1 MKKTAFAITLAA
13 IFTYAEKAQ
22 SQKRLD
28 VNEISTFIKPVNSI
42 FWDGAYS
49 VSYEVPK
56 GSGNHSIYL
65 GNLWLVGRK
74 AGTDTIHGFV
84 DRYQANGGDTKQ
96 GPLRTDGTASTD
108 FLTVFEYNRVWKV
121 SQVEV
126 EELQQAYL
134 SGDLSSGLY
143 TPSVDI
149 RDWPANGPAGYAVKL
164 APFYDRN
171 ADGVYDIY
179 DGDYP
184 VIKGETMLFWIL
196 NDTYGPGHM
205 ESGYWPM
212 GAEMHVSFY
221 ACKNPGA
228 VGDEDIINYTTFL
241 EYEIFNRSQNTY
253 DSVYAGFDVNLHI
266 GYSYDDNIGSHVDAD
281 AFYGFNAKMFDGYG
295 NTLVPGAYGEDWPVQ
310 SFQFLEGEVNAKG
323 RLMSHF
329 MAYRTDVVNDPHQHE
344 SYYNYLKGRY
354 KNGQKLMYGGSGY
367 AGEENVSNIEADYA
381 FSWDSD
387 PTHIGTNGI
396 DPGYGWSMQTL
407 CDTCTIPSL
416 ASAMGVG
423 STGPFTLAAGQSK
436 KVVLGLISTFDDSP
450 TIKER
455 VEKNREQAKL
465 LKQWYDAGQ
474 LPCVMPVL
482 SVDEFAADHKLTL
495 FPNPATDRIRIT
507 SDALPLHTPFEIYD
521 MNGRVLIAGK
531 SSANGY
537 IDIDV
542 NGLSKGIYY
551 VKLTFRD
558 AYPKTQK
565 FIKG

>member
-1 MKKTAFAITLAA
+1 MKKTAFAITLATLL
-13 IFTYAEKAQ
+13 ICTEKMQA
-22 SQKRLD
+22 QKRLD
-28 VNEISTFIKPVNSI
+28 VNEISTFIRPVNSI
-42 FWDGAYS
+42 FWDGMQFPA
-49 VSYEVPK
+49 YEVPK
-56 GSGNHSIYL
+56 GSGKHSIYL

-126 EELQQAYL
+126 DELQQAYI

-143 TPSVDI
+143 IPPVDI
-149 RDWPANGPAGYAVKL
+149 RDWPANGPAGYAAKL
-164 APFYDRN
+164 APFYDHN
-171 ADGVYDIY
+171 ADGIYDIY

-196 NDTYGPGHM
+196 NDTYGTGHP
-205 ESGYWPM
+205 ESNYRPI
-212 GAEMHVSFY
+212 GAEIHISFY

-228 VGDEDIINYTTFL
+228 AGDEDIINYTTFL
-241 EYEIFNRSQNTY
+241 EYEVFNRSVNTY
-253 DSVYAGFDVNLHI
+253 DSVYAGFEADFDL
-266 GYSYDDNIGSHVDAD
+266 GYPFDDNMGSHVDVD
-281 AFYGFNAKMFDGYG
+281 ACYGFNGTMFDGDFSPFGYR
-295 NTLVPGAYGEDWPVQ
+295 TEWPVQ

-329 MAYRTDVVNDPHQHE
+329 MAYWTDQIGEFAHHE
-344 SYYNYLKGRY
+344 QYYNYLKGKY
-354 KNGQKLMYGGSGY
+354 SNGQKLRYGGSGFP
-367 AGEENVSNIEADYA
+367 GSGGVTNIEADYA
-381 FSWDSD
+381 FPWDSD

-396 DPGYGWSMQTL
+396 DPGYGWSMQTY
-407 CDTCTIPSL
+407 CDTCSIIMTRDVK
-416 ASAMGVG
+416 GVG
-423 STGPFTLAAGQSK
+423 STGPFTLAPGQSK

-482 SVDEFAADHKLTL
+482 SVDEFAGDHKLTL

-531 SSANGY
+531 SSASGY

-558 AYPKTQK
+558 AYPKTLK